1 LNKLI
6 ISSSSKEVFILI
18 VKDKKTYLKTI
29 TGRGSGSKIAP
40 VIKKMLEE
48 LKITIKDLEEF
59 AIDVGPGSFTGVRIG
74 IAFLQGLMINSN
86 KKIKTFYSTD
96 LINVSFENSLRK
108 RMILKRAREDA
119 AYISLYE
126 NEQRVFGPEMIEGEE
141 LKKYEEYG
149 LLGEESLYFKEKYN
163 LKNEYYDVKI
173 DYSKVLKLLETTTSV
188 EVKDL
193 KPLYLQKPIAVEVWE
208 KKNNKKMPEKNWN

>member
-1 LNKLI
+1 MNKLI